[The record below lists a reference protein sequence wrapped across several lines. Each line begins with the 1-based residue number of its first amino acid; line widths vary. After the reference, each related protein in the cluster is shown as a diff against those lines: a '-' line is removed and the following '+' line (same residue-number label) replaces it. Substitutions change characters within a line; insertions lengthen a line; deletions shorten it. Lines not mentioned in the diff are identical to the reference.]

1 MSDSKKPGHITGV
14 MQYCSLSRFFL
25 NQTLEI
31 SRWCRWIELK
41 ANDFCKSYIHHIIV
55 LEYILVV
62 QCTVYIFY
70 LQQKLLYFEMAKW
83 KLSSFFKTSSCKDS
97 YCKYLSMQQSEFL
110 NDILLAGKT
119 KNWLKDW
126 QKRKLLWAYQPPKSL
141 LLLKENLTALDGLTW
156 ETKLGQV
163 KYLAFFSESAIY
175 LTNYIN

>member
-1 MSDSKKPGHITGV
+1 MNRNFD
-14 MQYCSLSRFFL
+14 
-25 NQTLEI
+25 
-31 SRWCRWIELK
+31 
-41 ANDFCKSYIHHIIV
+41 
-55 LEYILVV
+55 
-62 QCTVYIFY
+62 

-141 LLLKENLTALDGLTW
+141 LLLKENLTALNGLTS

-163 KYLAFFSESAIY
+163 KYLLNVLFFQGVRCFCQFFKRNI
-175 LTNYIN
+175 TNQYHEHEIWISRS

>member
-1 MSDSKKPGHITGV
+1 MNRTFD
-14 MQYCSLSRFFL
+14 
-25 NQTLEI
+25 
-31 SRWCRWIELK
+31 
-41 ANDFCKSYIHHIIV
+41 
-55 LEYILVV
+55 
-62 QCTVYIFY
+62 

-126 QKRKLLWAYQPPKSL
+126 QKRKLLWAYRPPKSL

-163 KYLAFFSESAIY
+163 KYLLNVFFQKVQCIWQISKRNVRDHYHELEIWISRS
-175 LTNYIN
+175 